1 MDKSRSYYQRVYER
15 FGHKEVKCQ
24 QGDHGEL
31 GGGADS
37 TTVTTKEKEDD
48 ELVTHYAKFVG
59 NRRSAKALL
68 KLHEDVIDF
77 YKQSMGNIKAKTMKK
92 YALIISQFMIFSPT
106 LDPKDVPGFLEFKFP
121 QESIDANSN
130 QSKNSTIK
138 QYISHIKRFLY
149 ILYKDELNKYSDWF
163 SKYNLVK
170 TPCIHSPLTI
180 EICYNAY
187 TTLIDQGLIQDSL
200 FIHLLFSLGTS
211 VNTLYYLSHDCI
223 TDQRVLTYWDV
234 QNSGVK
240 TVILSQEL
248 YRDINYFKTYKEI
261 NKIETFKQL
270 RALKD
275 GTEVSGNFILS
286 LSPSG
291 IYSRFSKN
299 FGGNLNGFHYTPNDI
314 SKLSEKLISMSKNEG
329 GDVLVSLDWNQI

>member
-149 ILYKDELNKYSDWF
+149 ILYKDELNKYS
-163 SKYNLVK
+163 
-170 TPCIHSPLTI
+170 
-180 EICYNAY
+180 
-187 TTLIDQGLIQDSL
+187 
-200 FIHLLFSLGTS
+200 
-211 VNTLYYLSHDCI
+211 
-223 TDQRVLTYWDV
+223 
-234 QNSGVK
+234 
-240 TVILSQEL
+240 IL
-248 YRDINYFKTYKEI
+248 
-261 NKIETFKQL
+261 NK
-270 RALKD
+270 
-275 GTEVSGNFILS
+275 
-286 LSPSG
+286 
-291 IYSRFSKN
+291 
-299 FGGNLNGFHYTPNDI
+299 
-314 SKLSEKLISMSKNEG
+314 
-329 GDVLVSLDWNQI
+329 